1 MSINL
6 PPVIEMVR
14 ELKEELNR
22 DVLVLNPKDTGVLPD
37 ESKAKKEK
45 RFVICISRDISE
57 ADCNMLKEYGKVII
71 FNNVL
76 YNNLDPLSYNWDYLV
91 LDHRQKADRYYH
103 LKHIKPIESQLNVV
117 LFCHGI
123 EIQDLKNDNHYDN
136 VISKFPER
144 QARSDDF
151 NQLLLIERLPAPKW
165 WWSLAKCLFKNYA
178 NVQ

>member
-6 PPVIEMVR
+6 PPVIEMVSGPLVR
-14 ELKEELNR
+14 NEKELKEELKH
-22 DVLVLNPKDTGVLPD
+22 DVLVLNP
-37 ESKAKKEK
+37 K

-57 ADCNMLKEYGKVII
+57 ADHKMISEYGKVVV

-76 YNNLDPLSYNWDYLV
+76 YNNLDPLSYNWDYLI

-103 LKHIKPIESQLNVV
+103 LKHIKPIENQLNVI

-144 QARSDDF
+144 QARADDF
-151 NQLLLIERLPAPKW
+151 NSLLLIERLPSPKW